1 MATSTD
7 GAENNEN
14 YTTAIGTILYA
25 PPEQLANNQSFSQ
38 HSNVSTRITTKV
50 VLLVLF
56 YVVGHVLCWPDLLRN
71 ASASHGNCARALQ
84 CISGSSCIGYLLVSF
99 CQAGRLR
106 PEIKDSHR
114 KIIMHCLEVFF
125 LLWFQRQQNPNNRPS
140 AQELIDSLLSDD
152 SMVNKKSFENFLSF
166 LSNPNVIFGDWID
179 HRVPFLQLLGI
190 HLWKEQEEQKLF

>member
-1 MATSTD
+1 MKQVHALSFYSTVIFSNGIVHRDLKPSNIFLDDNGTALIGDFGLGYFVGKEMATSTD

-56 YVVGHVLCWPDLLRN
+56 YVVGHVLCWSDLLRN

-125 LLWFQRQQNPNNRPS
+125 LLWF
-140 AQELIDSLLSDD
+140 
-152 SMVNKKSFENFLSF
+152 
-166 LSNPNVIFGDWID
+166 
-179 HRVPFLQLLGI
+179 
-190 HLWKEQEEQKLF
+190 